1 MRETHTRWFED
12 KIWMMVTKL
21 LESAAKT
28 ALHEI
33 LHPNK

>member
-12 KIWMMVTKL
+12 KIWMMVKL